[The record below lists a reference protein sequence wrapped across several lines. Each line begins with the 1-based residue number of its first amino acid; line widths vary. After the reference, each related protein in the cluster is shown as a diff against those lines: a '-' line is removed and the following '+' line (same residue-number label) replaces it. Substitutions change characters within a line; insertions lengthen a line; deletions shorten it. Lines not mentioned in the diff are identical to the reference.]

1 MRVTAVKIRARHTVH
16 CSTQCVG
23 LHRRRLLSVNGSRT
37 VERRQKLSRWRTM
50 MRTSQ
55 ISRNECDVVCG
66 GSTAR
71 SYINL
76 TWATG
81 RQWRY
86 HAAWGRAGAP
96 PDHGQAPK
104 FSRTF
109 NALRSIASRKKISK
123 FDATRCQILRLN
135 AQNSTSAGAPL
146 QTPLGELTALPQTL
160 ACI

>member
-1 MRVTAVKIRARHTVH
+1 MSCNEHRRNRNMQYTSVGARNGRQDTGTTYGTLQQAVRGT
-16 CSTQCVG
+16 
-23 LHRRRLLSVNGSRT
+23 LHYRRRLLSVNGSRT
-37 VERRQKLSRWRTM
+37 VERRQKLSRWRTP

-109 NALRSIASRKKISK
+109 NALRSIASRKKSVN
-123 FDATRCQILRLN
+123 LM
-135 AQNSTSAGAPL
+135 
-146 QTPLGELTALPQTL
+146 LPGVRF
-160 ACI
+160 

>member
-1 MRVTAVKIRARHTVH
+1 MTYTSVGARNGRQDTGVTYGTPQQAVRGT
-16 CSTQCVG
+16 
-23 LHRRRLLSVNGSRT
+23 LHYRRRLLSVNGSRT
-37 VERRQKLSRWRTM
+37 VEQFSLENDDENVTDQQQNK
-50 MRTSQ
+50 
-55 ISRNECDVVCG
+55 CDVVCG

-109 NALRSIASRKKISK
+109 NALRSIASRKKIVN
-123 FDATRCQILRLN
+123 LM
-135 AQNSTSAGAPL
+135 
-146 QTPLGELTALPQTL
+146 LPGVRF
-160 ACI
+160 